1 MTAKVNNDTS
11 GLRTIGVDIGKD
23 VFHLVGFDG
32 AGTIVLRRKIKRLAL
47 VPVFEKLPRCVV
59 GMEACL
65 SAHFVSRTLRKLGFA
80 PRIIPAK
87 YTKPFVKGQ
96 KNDFNDAEGIAE
108 AALRPNLRCVAEK
121 SQDQLDLQAL
131 HRVRSRLV
139 SRRTATIN
147 QIRAFLIEQGITV
160 RTGAHAL
167 RNSLFAILKNRE
179 DEISPRMSDIIVGLY
194 EDWLWLDERIE
205 STTGEIELISKCEAN
220 CQRLMSVPGIGPVI
234 STATVAAIGTGEA
247 FDRGRD
253 FGAWLGLVPRQYST
267 GGKTILGR
275 ISKRGSRYLRTLFVQ
290 AAHIILMRPHNWEKF
305 SFGPWLEEASKR
317 MHKNKLAAA
326 LANKLARIAWSVL
339 RNGKPFDA
347 HRIEVTAI

>member
-1 MTAKVNNDTS
+1 MANASKKPFSELACV
-11 GLRTIGVDIGKD
+11 GIDIGKD
-23 VFHLVGFDG
+23 VFHLVGFDADG
-32 AGTIVLRRKIKRLAL
+32 EIVLRRKIKRLGL
-47 VPVFEKLPRCVV
+47 VSEFKKLPPCIV

-65 SAHFVSRTLRKLGFA
+65 SAHFVSRTLRELGFE
-80 PRIIPAK
+80 PRIMPAK
-87 YTKPFVKGQ
+87 YTKPFIKGQ
-96 KNDFNDAEGIAE
+96 KNDYNDAEAIAE
-108 AALRPNLRCVAEK
+108 AALRPNLRCVREK

-131 HRVRSRLV
+131 HRVRARLV

-160 RTGAHAL
+160 RSGAHAL
-167 RNSLFAILKNRE
+167 RKSLFAILQNRD
-179 DEISPRMSDIIVGLY
+179 DELSPRMSDIIVGLY

-205 STTGEIELISKCEAN
+205 STTGEIETISKREAN

-234 STATVAAIGTGEA
+234 STAMVAAIGTGEA

-267 GGKTILGR
+267 GGKPILGR

-290 AAHIILMRPHNWEKF
+290 AAHIILMRPHNWTKF
-305 SFGPWLEEASKR
+305 SFGPWLEQASHR
-317 MHKNKLAAA
+317 MHKNKLAVA

-339 RNGKPFDA
+339 RNGRSFDA
-347 HRIEVTAI
+347 NSIEATAV

>member
-1 MTAKVNNDTS
+1 MRKNTNEAIPRLASV
-11 GLRTIGVDIGKD
+11 GVDIGKN
-23 VFHLVGFDG
+23 VFHIVGFDPEG
-32 AGTIVLRRKIKRLAL
+32 RVVLRRKIKRLTLTAA
-47 VPVFEKLPRCVV
+47 FKKLPPCIV

-65 SAHFVSRTLRKLGFA
+65 SAHFVSRTLRALGHE

-96 KNDFNDAEGIAE
+96 KNDYNDAEAIAE
-108 AALRPNLRCVAEK
+108 AALRPNLKHVQEK
-121 SQDQLDLQAL
+121 TQDQLDLQAL

-167 RNSLFAILKNRE
+167 RKSLFAILKNRE

-205 STTGEIELISKCEAN
+205 SITNEIALISKSEAN
-220 CQRLMSVPGIGPVI
+220 CQRLMSVPGIGPMI
-234 STATVAAIGTGEA
+234 STAMVAAVGTGEA

-267 GGKTILGR
+267 GGKPILGR

-290 AAHIILMRPHNWEKF
+290 AAHVILMRPHNWEKF
-305 SFGPWLEEASKR
+305 SFGPWLEQASQR
-317 MHKNKLAAA
+317 MHKNKLAVA

-339 RNGKPFDA
+339 RHGKAFDTN
-347 HRIEVTAI
+347 RIGVTAV

>member
-1 MTAKVNNDTS
+1 MAKTAKTEPHAFS
-11 GLRTIGVDIGKD
+11 SIGVDIGKD
-23 VFHLVGFDG
+23 VFHLVGFDTDG
-32 AGTIVLRRKIKRLAL
+32 NIILRRKIKRLAL
-47 VPVFEKLPRCVV
+47 ISEFEKLPPCIV

-65 SAHFVSRTLRKLGFA
+65 SAHFVSRTLRKLGFE

-96 KNDFNDAEGIAE
+96 KNDYNDAEAIAE
-108 AALRPNLRCVAEK
+108 AALRPNLKLVGEK
-121 SQDQLDLQAL
+121 TQDQLDLQAL

-160 RTGAHAL
+160 RTGARAL

-179 DEISPRMSDIIVGLY
+179 DEISPRMSDIIAGLY

-205 STTGEIELISKCEAN
+205 NITNEIEMISKREDN
-220 CQRLMSVPGIGPVI
+220 CQRLMSVPGIGPII
-234 STATVAAIGTGEA
+234 STAMVAAIGTGEA
-247 FDRGRD
+247 FERGRD

-267 GGKTILGR
+267 GGKPILGR

-290 AAHIILMRPHNWEKF
+290 AAHIILMRPHNWTKF

-326 LANKLARIAWSVL
+326 LANKLSRIAWSIL
-339 RNGKPFDA
+339 RNGKDFDTN
-347 HRIEVTAI
+347 RIEVTAI